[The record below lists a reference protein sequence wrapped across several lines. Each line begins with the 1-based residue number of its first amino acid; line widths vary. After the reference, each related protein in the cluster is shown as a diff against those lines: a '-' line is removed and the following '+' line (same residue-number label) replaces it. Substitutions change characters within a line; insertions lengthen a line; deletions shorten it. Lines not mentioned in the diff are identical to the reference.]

1 MMTICLIFPIEV
13 APAATEGAQM
23 PATKKNAAKAR
34 TNKATRIIFPYF
46 SFAETGGTIPRGQ
59 HRSEFIAY
67 PGLTPRSPARL
78 APRPANARQRSNPRL
93 SDQADSDKYKGRS
106 HARKGNQAD
115 DGGRAGLRV
124 RLGQN
129 V

>member
-13 APAATEGAQM
+13 APAATEGAQT
-23 PATKKNAAKAR
+23 PATRRNAAKTR

-93 SDQADSDKYKGRS
+93 SDHADSYKDKSRS
-106 HARKGNQAD
+106 QASKANEAN
-115 DGGRAGLRV
+115 DGGRA
-124 RLGQN
+124 
-129 V
+129 